1 MPAGAIVVGDIVHA
15 MYKSSGLVV
24 GSEFLVRSMH
34 NGKVER
40 VMNMDYYDRIPEV
53 EWLSYTSYVLDM
65 SGLDWVFV
73 RKSDEDEDV
82 SGHHYKVIRK
92 IKLLQLKRKE
102 KGYVF

>member
-34 NGKVER
+34 DGKVER
-40 VMNMDYYDRIPEV
+40 VMNMEYYDRIPV
-53 EWLSYTSYVLDM
+53 EWHSYTSYVLDM

-73 RKSDEDEDV
+73 RKSDENLDV
-82 SGHHYKVIRK
+82 SGPHYKVIRK

-102 KGYVF
+102 NGYVF